1 MNSLLKKVEGDK
13 GFTLIELLV
22 VIVVLAILVLLGM
35 MRFGGQI
42 DAAQIARI
50 RNDVKVAE
58 NKTQEHL
65 TIKNNLK
72 DWEKFYGV
80 IDDDDLNNMIN
91 QDRLYD
97 KKGLVDTYVDGDF
110 VRIPTDFVNQDI
122 RSKLKGAFFAN
133 EDGEVYYSH
142 DKALGTI
149 KAPEVNEEYVLAKD
163 SDFKREPI
171 PMIEGETVQ
180 TYEYIYTGRDKYVEV
195 PHVLYGEPVTSY
207 RRMFSHADVHGVKS
221 TNKNIVNMEEMFYNN
236 WNISGV
242 LDLSELDMSNVEQAW
257 GMLYQ
262 TRAKGIIIDGWDI
275 SNLKNFAGIFTNT
288 NVGDG
293 DIIISNIKGS
303 ENITDLDY
311 AFNGITANKLDIRS
325 INTSNAL
332 TSKNVFR
339 NVRINEILLNNF
351 TPQSKLMNQAFYE
364 AKIKKLNW
372 EEFKTDS
379 AVDMFWMFGNST
391 IENIDF
397 RYFNTENVTKM
408 WGMFSGSNIKE
419 LDLSSFDTSN
429 VKEMGS
435 MFMSSTAK
443 YIDVSNF
450 STDNLDNYHAS
461 SGMFANMKNLEELDI
476 SNLNFTNVKPSNR
489 GEHRIFMDSSF
500 KKIYVKDKANL
511 KFLQDHSYNGVEL
524 PLYIK

>member
-1 MNSLLKKVEGDK
+1 MNSLLKKIKGSK

-22 VIVVLAILVLLGM
+22 VIAVLAILVLLGM

-50 RNDVKVAE
+50 GNDVKVAE
-58 NKTQEHL
+58 NKTQEYL
-65 TIKNNLK
+65 TNKDNLK
-72 DWEKFYGV
+72 DWEMLYGV

-110 VRIPTDFVNQDI
+110 VIIPTDFVEEDV

-133 EDGEVYYSH
+133 KDGEVYYSH
-142 DKALGTI
+142 DKVLGTI
-149 KAPEVNEEYVLAKD
+149 KAPEVNEEYVLAND
-163 SDFKREPI
+163 NDFKREPI
-171 PMIEGETVQ
+171 PMIEGEKVQ
-180 TYEYIYTGRDKYVEV
+180 RYEFIYRGRDKYVEV
-195 PHVLYGEPVTSY
+195 PHVLYGQPVTSY

-221 TNKNIVNMEEMFYNN
+221 TNKNIVNMQEMFYNN

-262 TRAKGIIIDGWDI
+262 TNAKGIIIDGWDI

-332 TSKNVFR
+332 TSINVFQ

-351 TPQSKLMNQAFYE
+351 TPQSKLMSDAFYN

-372 EEFKTDS
+372 EEFKTDNV
-379 AVDMFWMFGNST
+379 VDMWRMFGNST

-397 RYFNTENVTKM
+397 SYFNTENVTAM
-408 WGMFSGSNIKE
+408 GSMFLSSNIEE

-429 VKEMGS
+429 VEEMGS
-435 MFMSSTAK
+435 MFNSSTAK
-443 YIDVSNF
+443 YIDVSSFSIDNF
-450 STDNLDNYHAS
+450 DNFYAS
-461 SGMFANMKNLEELDI
+461 AGMFANMKDLEELDI
-476 SNLNFTNVKPSNR
+476 SNLNFTNVKLN
-489 GEHRIFMDSSF
+489 GLTAHRIFNDSNF
-500 KKIYVKDKANL
+500 KKIYVKDQDNL
-511 KFLQDHSYNGVEL
+511 NFLQIYSDNEL

>member
-1 MNSLLKKVEGDK
+1 MNSLLKKVKGDK

-58 NKTQEHL
+58 NKTQEQL

-110 VRIPTDFVNQDI
+110 VIIPTDFVNQDI

-133 EDGEVYYSH
+133 EDGEVYYLH
-142 DKALGTI
+142 DKVLGTI

-180 TYEYIYTGRDKYVEV
+180 TYEYIYRGRDKYVEV

-303 ENITDLDY
+303 ENIKDLDY
-311 AFNGITANKLDIRS
+311 AFDGITANKLDIRS

-332 TSKNVFR
+332 TSRNVFQ

-351 TPQSKLMNQAFYE
+351 TPQSKIMIDAFYN

-372 EEFKTDS
+372 EEFKTEN
-379 AVDMFWMFGNST
+379 VVNMLGMFGYST

-397 RYFNTENVTKM
+397 SYFNTENVTTM
-408 WGMFSGSNIKE
+408 GSMFIFSNIE
-419 LDLSSFDTSN
+419 QLDLSRFDTSN
-429 VKEMGS
+429 VENMES

-443 YIDVSNF
+443 SIDVSSFN
-450 STDNLDNYHAS
+450 TDKLADFYAGA
-461 SGMFANMKNLEELDI
+461 GMFADMEYIEELDI
-476 SNLNFTNVKPSNR
+476 SNLNFTNVKLNGLRAHKIFDGSNF
-489 GEHRIFMDSSF
+489 E
-500 KKIYVKDKANL
+500 KIYVKDAANL
-511 KFLQDHSYNGVEL
+511 EFLQTYSANEL